1 MEDRFRSLY
10 QLKQELYTEDAPL
23 IIEKGSLLQDM
34 QTNALVIQ
42 LKFHSITQKTFK
54 ALKVRINT
62 YDVSHILLPEVIEY
76 QYLDMSITNGEKFG
90 SNKAILV
97 KNSVVR
103 SFEIKEYSVV
113 YWDNTVKTVQSPFEM
128 LPLSKTLKQEFS
140 NDELEKQ
147 YRVETTDQAIYVPIR
162 YDNLWNCTCG
172 EWNKDNICSNCKA
185 KEEIVFKR
193 FNIKLLTEH
202 MEKRLAE
209 EKIIQ
214 EREAKLAAEE
224 EKRLEEV
231 RKIELAKKQ
240 KRTKIGLCAAG
251 IIAVVLIFVYKI
263 YPNFIEPSMSYNH
276 AKKMLSEKK
285 YDDAVAEFEKL
296 GSYKDAEDM
305 VLQAKYNYAKQLV
318 SNKKYDDAISIFE
331 ELKDYKDSEDMIKK
345 ATYEKANDLLKN
357 GDYKKAKDIFESL
370 GNQEM
375 VVETIFQEVSN
386 LITEKKYD
394 KARNELRWCPYSI
407 KKNNDNLKELTYQLA
422 DAYMN
427 EEEYQSASEI
437 FKDIS
442 DYKDSL
448 SKWGKCQIQLGK
460 HYMSKKQN
468 TEAIRRFERV
478 LKEDTTPE
486 NIKEANEQIKKC
498 EEEVNSN
505 KLENIFKNIKF
516 GVTPE
521 VIEKQFGKPDDIN
534 SSGEKKSKY
543 EEAKYTYKDCCELDG
558 ITGNLT
564 FIFKHSDNTNS
575 LKLTLV
581 NWNSYNEDIT
591 YEVYEKILSYLN
603 NVWGTATNQE
613 NSKYGWSGTNGID
626 YFYYLIRDTWN
637 KKNYRT
643 YFCRSEE
650 DETVKECFLGIYAD
664 SK

>member
-331 ELKDYKDSEDMIKK
+331 ELKDYKDYKDSEDMIKK

-407 KKNNDNLKELTYQLA
+407 KRNNDNLKELSYQLA

-427 EEEYQSASEI
+427 EEEYQSASGI

-460 HYMSKKQN
+460 YYMSKKQK
-468 TEAIRRFERV
+468 TEATRRFERV

-486 NIKEANEQIKKC
+486 NIKEAKSQLKKC
-498 EEEVNSN
+498 EEEA
-505 KLENIFKNIKF
+505 KIENIFMNIEF
-516 GVTPE
+516 GVSPE
-521 VIEKQFGKPDDIN
+521 KIEEQFGEPDEMTSPQEVNDSEQYI
-534 SSGEKKSKY
+534 
-543 EEAKYTYKDCCELDG
+543 YTYKEYCTVNGTIGDLE
-558 ITGNLT
+558 
-564 FIFKHSDNTNS
+564 FIFENSDKKGNRELSCVWWDAINDNF
-575 LKLTLV
+575 LTK
-581 NWNSYNEDIT
+581 ND
-591 YEVYEKILSYLN
+591 YEKLIQSLEKI
-603 NVWGTATNQE
+603 WGKSARGQMNPDHGHYYMIR
-613 NSKYGWSGTNGID
+613 NS
-626 YFYYLIRDTWN
+626 WN
-637 KKNYRT
+637 
-643 YFCRSEE
+643 
-650 DETVKECFLGIYAD
+650 DKECGTTIYYD
-664 SK
+664 SEKMIIKSLALSSNDV

>member
-240 KRTKIGLCAAG
+240 KRTKIGLRAAG

-394 KARNELRWCPYSI
+394 
-407 KKNNDNLKELTYQLA
+407 
-422 DAYMN
+422 
-427 EEEYQSASEI
+427 
-437 FKDIS
+437 
-442 DYKDSL
+442 
-448 SKWGKCQIQLGK
+448 
-460 HYMSKKQN
+460 
-468 TEAIRRFERV
+468 
-478 LKEDTTPE
+478 
-486 NIKEANEQIKKC
+486 
-498 EEEVNSN
+498 
-505 KLENIFKNIKF
+505 
-516 GVTPE
+516 
-521 VIEKQFGKPDDIN
+521 
-534 SSGEKKSKY
+534 
-543 EEAKYTYKDCCELDG
+543 
-558 ITGNLT
+558 
-564 FIFKHSDNTNS
+564 
-575 LKLTLV
+575 TLV